1 MEARITKFGTYVSN
15 LPKFL
20 HDQGEVMNF
29 DRFDLA

>member
-1 MEARITKFGTYVSN
+1 MEARIAKFWTYVSN